1 MKRWTPKSV
10 VPAVGIVL
18 VMLIAGCEEQSLS
31 GAEKS
36 RLIAD
41 ENIQL
46 KQELKRRDR
55 EIKKQKGLL
64 GECLQEKKV
73 AEERA
78 DKSIEDMMDN
88 VVKDI
93 LRENRELREENEKLK
108 RELEESRRK
117 PILPG
122 EPQPL

>member
-10 VPAVGIVL
+10 VSSVSIVF

-31 GAEKS
+31 SAEKS
-36 RLIAD
+36 RLTAD

-46 KQELKRRDR
+46 RQELERCDR

-64 GECLQEKKV
+64 EECLQEKKV
-73 AEERA
+73 TEERA
-78 DKSIEDMMDN
+78 DKGIEDMMNN

-93 LRENRELREENEKLK
+93 LRENKELREENEKLK
-108 RELEESRRK
+108 KELEESSRR

-122 EPQPL
+122 NPQPL

>member
-1 MKRWTPKSV
+1 MKKWTRKAV
-10 VPAVGIVL
+10 VSAVSIVF

-31 GAEKS
+31 SAEKS

-64 GECLQEKKV
+64 EECLQEKKV

-78 DKSIEDMMDN
+78 DRGIEDMMNN

-93 LRENRELREENEKLK
+93 LRENKELREENEKLK

-122 EPQPL
+122 KPQPL